1 MAGLL
6 EPRNLLDVLRHFTLF
21 MNVNGYT
28 VRAVCR
34 YQQYRAVSRA
44 IDRLRSARPV
54 FRMAS
59 ITGVATSSGT
69 PKGRARACMVFV
81 IRKLRTDPQLRRFKV
96 MAVTDRTDL
105 EQQLSLTAALT
116 G

>member
-1 MAGLL
+1 
-6 EPRNLLDVLRHFTLF
+6 
-21 MNVNGYT
+21 
-28 VRAVCR
+28 
-34 YQQYRAVSRA
+34 
-44 IDRLRSARPV
+44 
-54 FRMAS
+54 
-59 ITGVATSSGT
+59 
-69 PKGRARACMVFV
+69 MVFV